1 MKAVSLF
8 AGVGGFDLALIQNGA
23 EMVASVEIDKHARKV
38 LQKQFPNTT
47 HLEDVKNVTGQQL
60 FDLGFNS
67 DGIIVGGFPCQDVS
81 VAGKRAG
88 LSDSNG
94 NATRSGLFWQVVR
107 LLEETKAQHFILEN
121 VPGLLSSNEGRDFG
135 IVLDALVELGYGV
148 SWRILDA
155 QYFGV
160 PQRRRRIFIVGCLGD
175 DGRTLAKIL
184 DLLQSSSGDNRQSN
198 QKRQDFT
205 FSTDESVTPY
215 IKVIRSGA
223 RAEDG
228 SLPAEVWA
236 ERDVSPTLNV
246 MDNTGEARATVLVFA
261 SHRVDDIRLQSNVI
275 NTIQAIMGTGGN
287 NMPMVSYPIQDGR
300 DMEKNQNGL
309 GIGDETDP
317 SYTLDRTG
325 GQAVAY
331 SIREDA
337 KANTFSATETN
348 TALAVQALQPS
359 PQSHHAQIFL
369 AEETMVRRLTPME
382 CERLQGFPDGWTEGQ
397 ADTHRYKQM
406 GNAVAVPVVSWLVNR
421 LMEVSNDTR

>member
-8 AGVGGFDLALIQNGA
+8 AGVGGFDLALERNGV
-23 EMVASVEIDKHARKV
+23 EVVATCEIDKHA
-38 LQKQFPNTT
+38 QKILTRHFPKAK
-47 HLEDVKNVTGQQL
+47 LFSDVTQLTGQDL
-60 FDLGFNS
+60 FDAGFNS

-94 NATRSGLFWQVVR
+94 NATRSGLFWEVVR

-261 SHRVDDIRLQSNVI
+261 SHRVDGARVQHGV
-275 NTIQAIMGTGGN
+275 
-287 NMPMVSYPIQDGR
+287 
-300 DMEKNQNGL
+300 
-309 GIGDETDP
+309 
-317 SYTLDRTG
+317 
-325 GQAVAY
+325 
-331 SIREDA
+331 
-337 KANTFSATETN
+337 ATEST
-348 TALAVQALQPS
+348 
-359 PQSHHAQIFL
+359 
-369 AEETMVRRLTPME
+369 VRRLTPTE
-382 CERLQGFPDGWTEGQ
+382 CERLQGFPDGWTKGQ

-406 GNAVAVPVVSWLVNR
+406 GNAVAVPVVSWIVNR
-421 LMEVSNDTR
+421 LMGATNDMD